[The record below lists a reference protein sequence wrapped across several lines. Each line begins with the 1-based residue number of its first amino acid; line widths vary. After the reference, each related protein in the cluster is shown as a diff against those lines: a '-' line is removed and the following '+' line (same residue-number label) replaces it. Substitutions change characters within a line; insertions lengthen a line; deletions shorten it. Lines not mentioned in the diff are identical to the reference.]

1 VLPMARDIPDIG
13 RRADQEPLEHGQAEM
28 WNFLTLLPSA
38 GYQWHRYPEQRKRF
52 VITGITAF
60 VATTVFLLLVG
71 AYIGLLLDLISS
83 LRELHGAG
91 AASQTPLCH

>member
-1 VLPMARDIPDIG
+1 VTYPILAAALTKNPFER
-13 RRADQEPLEHGQAEM
+13 GQAEM

-38 GYQWHRYPEQRKRF
+38 GYQRHRYPEQRKRF

-71 AYIGLLLDLISS
+71 AYVGLLLDLISY

-91 AASQTPLCH
+91 AAFQTQLCH